1 MKWTFILLG
10 MLLPALMAGQKFT
23 VSGYVSDKESGE
35 LLIGASIYEKTL
47 LKGTSANLYGFYSLT
62 LEADSLELIFSY
74 AGYEP
79 IKKVFKLDAD
89 IIINVQLAS
98 INELGEV
105 EIIASQSTPIQDRTQ
120 MSSIELSMQKVKS
133 LPVLMG
139 ERDVLKTIQLM
150 PGVQSGSEGSSG
162 IYVRGGGPDQNLI
175 LLDGVPIYNVS
186 HLFGFFSVFNPDAI
200 KAVELIKGGFPARYG
215 GRLSSVL
222 DIRMKEGNMNKIS
235 GEGSIGLVA
244 SKLTLEGPIKKGQTS
259 FLVSGRRTYLDLL
272 IRPFVRAESNGDA
285 TGGYYF
291 YDFNAKINHK
301 LDDKNRLYLSGYF
314 GKDRAF
320 TRFDDGAVFGGGEEK
335 EVAELE
341 WGNIIGALRWNR
353 ELSSQL
359 FANTTFTYSRYKFK
373 TGIEYTYKD
382 DDDEEKFLFEYTSGI
397 EDLALKID
405 LDHLPNPDH
414 YLKYGA
420 GATYHNFT
428 PGVNFYEFSGTDITA
443 IDTTWGSSQIQSIEL
458 YAFAEDDWKVNELLK
473 LNIGL
478 HGSSFHV
485 DGTSYFS
492 IQPRISA
499 RYLLNEKWSVKSS
512 YSAMAQYL
520 HLLTNTSIGL
530 PTDLWVPV
538 TENIKPLNSHQVALG
553 VATSFHE
560 QFELSIEGYY
570 KVMNNIIEY
579 KDGASFLADAR
590 DWQTKVE
597 TGKGWSYGAEILLEK
612 TVGKFSGWI
621 GYTLSWTE
629 RQFDNLNFG
638 EKFPYR
644 YDRRHDIGIAL
655 TYKPKERI
663 DFGLVWVYG
672 TGNAVSI
679 PSSTY
684 LSDGSLPHFNDY
696 YVNSVEYI
704 SDRNGYRMPS
714 YHRLDFAVNLHKQKN
729 GYKRTW
735 SWGVYNMYSRQ
746 NPFYLY
752 FANDDDGD
760 PGLFQVSLF
769 PIIPYF
775 SYQFKF

>member
-1 MKWTFILLG
+1 
-10 MLLPALMAGQKFT
+10 
-23 VSGYVSDKESGE
+23 
-35 LLIGASIYEKTL
+35 
-47 LKGTSANLYGFYSLT
+47 
-62 LEADSLELIFSY
+62 
-74 AGYEP
+74 
-79 IKKVFKLDAD
+79 
-89 IIINVQLAS
+89 
-98 INELGEV
+98 
-105 EIIASQSTPIQDRTQ
+105 
-120 MSSIELSMQKVKS
+120 MQKVKS

-139 ERDVLKTIQLM
+139 ERDVLKTVQLL

-175 LLDGVPIYNVS
+175 LLDGVPVYNVS

-222 DIRMKEGNMNKIS
+222 DIRMKEGNMNKLS

-259 FLVSGRRTYLDLL
+259 FLVSARRTYLDLL
-272 IRPFVRAESNGDA
+272 IRPFVRAESDGDA

-301 LDDKNRLYLSGYF
+301 LDDKNRLYASGYF

-320 TRFDDGAVFGGGEEK
+320 TKFDDGAVFGGGEEK

-353 ELSSQL
+353 ELSPQL

-373 TGIEYTYKD
+373 TGIEYTYRD

-397 EDLALKID
+397 EDLALKLD

-420 GATYHNFT
+420 GITYHNFT

-443 IDTTWGSSQIQSIEL
+443 VDTTWGSSQIQSLEL

-473 LNIGL
+473 LNIGV
-478 HGSSFHV
+478 HGSSFLV

-492 IQPRISA
+492 LQPRISA

-512 YSAMAQYL
+512 YSAMAQFL

-553 VATSFHE
+553 VATSLSD
-560 QFELSIEGYY
+560 QLELSVEGYY

-644 YDRRHDIGIAL
+644 YDRRHDIGIAM

-684 LSDGSLPHFNDY
+684 LSEGSLPNFNDY
-696 YVNSVEYI
+696 YVNSVEFI